1 MPPQPPLG
9 DADNSYDHTGD
20 CVHFLATANGQAAG
34 TVRLVPSK
42 GKLTRLAVLAPLR
55 STGAGRELVHAME
68 EWLVREVRAGRM
80 QHLVTEGRAGR
91 AVHVK
96 IHSQVGCGAPRTP
109 RTGQGIPR
117 TLGTHARSP
126 LSSSTPNSGIARR
139 GRALTRRAS
148 RTSSWCVTLRSRCT
162 CACGR
167 SDLIALNLCTS

>member
-1 MPPQPPLG
+1 VLLGRLG
-9 DADNSYDHTGD
+9 DADTSYDHTGD
-20 CVHFLATANGQAAG
+20 CVHFLATAGGQPAG

-55 STGAGRELVHAME
+55 STGAGRELVRAME

-109 RTGQGIPR
+109 RTGRECPE
-117 TLGTHARSP
+117 RS
-126 LSSSTPNSGIARR
+126 
-139 GRALTRRAS
+139 ALTPDPRYQVLRQTRVS
-148 RTSSWCVTLRSRCT
+148 RGG
-162 CACGR
+162 A
-167 SDLIALNLCTS
+167 AL